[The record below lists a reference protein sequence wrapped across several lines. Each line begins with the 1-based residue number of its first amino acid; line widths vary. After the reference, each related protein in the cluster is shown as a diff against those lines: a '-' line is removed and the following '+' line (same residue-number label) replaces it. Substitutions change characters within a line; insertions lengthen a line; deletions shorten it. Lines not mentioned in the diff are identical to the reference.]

1 MSEKTATDW
10 KVLRRAHEALWIAV
24 AAVPAQ
30 AWDRST
36 PCDQWTVAQVLQ
48 HAVGDQLAYA
58 SAITGTPGPTE
69 NPFAPSGMLGQ
80 EPLDLLEP
88 ALVAA
93 RSAWAGVAEGG
104 QAPTPLPQGDLP
116 APVGAGACALDAA
129 VHAWDI
135 AVAIG
140 QPAFLPSELAER
152 LLAAAQAV
160 VEPLRAYGAYAE
172 ALAPRPDDDGAAEL
186 LRYLGRNPRWS
197 GARWGEPDD
206 VSSTTR

>member
-135 AVAIG
+135 AIATG
-140 QPAFLPSELAER
+140 QSSPLTDELAAD
-152 LLAAAQAV
+152 LTPAARAI
-160 VEPLRAYGAYAE
+160 VEPLRAYGAYAA
-172 ALAPRPDDDGAAEL
+172 ALEPAENEDAIDAL
-186 LRYLGRNPRWS
+186 LRYLGRNPNWTASATPRS
-197 GARWGEPDD
+197 
-206 VSSTTR
+206 